1 MGGAGSGELMSQPKA
16 VARVLERL
24 TATSRKHRM
33 LQPGQSVLVACS
45 GGPDSICLLHALFR
59 VRRLFRIK
67 LAVFHFDHRLRPRSG
82 EDAAY
87 VRRQAARLSLP
98 FYVREAE
105 DRPGPGQSVEA
116 WARLAR
122 YAALTSVAT
131 EASADVAALGH
142 TLDDQ
147 AETVLLGLVRG
158 GGIDAVGGMPPKG
171 RIPPIGIAAVR
182 PLIDTTREEVISF
195 CRGLRLRPREDP
207 TNRDRRFL
215 RNRIRKETLPFLE
228 RTLDRNLKATLVRT
242 AELVRADAV
251 YLDDLASEASRQA
264 VIIGDDEIK
273 LDARALSGMPSA
285 LAARIVRQALRLAGA
300 ALGGEW
306 DHETNSAHV
315 RAVLDLVEGRPGRR
329 VDLSGPLLAVRS
341 KEYVLVSRA
350 SPESG
355 TRARSTTRRVD
366 TPRRRREA

>member
-1 MGGAGSGELMSQPKA
+1 MSQPKA

-45 GGPDSICLLHALFR
+45 GGPDSICLLHALYR

-67 LAVFHFDHRLRPRSG
+67 LAVFHFDHRLRPGSG
-82 EDAAY
+82 DDAAY

-98 FYVREAE
+98 FSLREAE
-105 DRPGPGQSVEA
+105 DSPDPGQSVEA

-131 EASADVAALGH
+131 ETSADVAALGH

-158 GGIDAVGGMPPKG
+158 GGIDAVAGMPPVGKL
-171 RIPPIGIAAVR
+171 PPLGITAIR
-182 PLIDTTREEVISF
+182 PLIETTREDVLSF

-215 RNRIRKETLPFLE
+215 RNRIRKEALPFLE
-228 RTLDRNLKATLVRT
+228 RTLDRNLKATLART
-242 AELVRADAV
+242 AEHVRADAS
-251 YLDDLASEASRQA
+251 YLDSLASEASRQA
-264 VIIGDDEIK
+264 VVIGDDEIR
-273 LDARALSGMPSA
+273 LDVRALSAMPPA
-285 LAARIVRQALRLAGA
+285 MAARIVRQALRLAGA
-300 ALGGEW
+300 AFGGEW
-306 DHETNSAHV
+306 EHDLSSAHV

-329 VDLSGPLLAVRS
+329 ADLSGPLLAVRN

-350 SPESG
+350 SPG
-355 TRARSTTRRVD
+355 PRVRARTSTRRVGR
-366 TPRRRREA
+366 PRRRREA

>member
-1 MGGAGSGELMSQPKA
+1 MSQPKA

-24 TATSRKHRM
+24 TATSRKHRL
-33 LQPGQSVLVACS
+33 LQSGQSVLVACS

-59 VRRLFRIK
+59 VRRLFRIR
-67 LAVFHFDHRLRPRSG
+67 LAVFHFDHRLRPGSAD
-82 EDAAY
+82 DAVY
-87 VRRQAARLSLP
+87 VKRQAARLGLP
-98 FYVREAE
+98 FFLREAE
-105 DRPGPGQSVEA
+105 GKPGPGQSVEA

-131 EASADVAALGH
+131 GASADVAALGH

-158 GGIDAVGGMPPKG
+158 GGIDAVAGMPPAGKL
-171 RIPPIGIAAVR
+171 PPLGMTAVR
-182 PLIDTTREEVISF
+182 PLIETTREEVLSF

-207 TNRDRRFL
+207 TNRNRRFL
-215 RNRIRKETLPFLE
+215 RNRIRKEALPYLE

-242 AELVRADAV
+242 AELVRADAT
-251 YLDDLASEASRQA
+251 YLEALASEASRQA
-264 VIIGDDEIK
+264 VVIGDAEIK
-273 LDARALSGMPSA
+273 LDVTAISA
-285 LAARIVRQALRLAGA
+285 LPPVMAGRIVRQALRLAAA

-306 DHETNSAHV
+306 EQGVSSAHV

-329 VDLSGPLLAVRS
+329 VDLSGPLLALRN

-350 SPESG
+350 SPESRK
-355 TRARSTTRRVD
+355 RARTPTRRAD
-366 TPRRRREA
+366 GPRRREGA

>member
-1 MGGAGSGELMSQPKA
+1 MSQPKA

-24 TATSRKHRM
+24 TATARKHRM
-33 LQPGQSVLVACS
+33 VQPGQRVVVACS

-82 EDAAY
+82 DDAAY
-87 VRRQAARLSLP
+87 VRRQAARLGVP
-98 FYVREAE
+98 FFLREAE
-105 DRPGPGQSVEA
+105 DRPDPGQSVEA

-131 EASADVAALGH
+131 EMSADVAALGH

-158 GGIDAVGGMPPKG
+158 GGIEAVAGMPPAGKL
-171 RIPPIGIAAVR
+171 PPLGITAVR
-182 PLIDTTREEVISF
+182 PLIETTREEVLAF

-215 RNRIRKETLPFLE
+215 RNRIRKEALPFLE
-228 RTLDRNLKATLVRT
+228 RTLDRNLKTTLVRT
-242 AELVRADAV
+242 AEHVRADAV
-251 YLDDLASEASRQA
+251 YLDALASEASRHA
-264 VIIGDDEIK
+264 VVIGDDEIK
-273 LDARALSGMPSA
+273 LDARALSTMPQVM
-285 LAARIVRQALRLAGA
+285 AARIVRQALRLAAA

-306 DHETNSAHV
+306 DQEVGSAHV
-315 RAVLDLVEGRPGRR
+315 RAVLDLVAGRHGRR
-329 VDLSGPLLAVRS
+329 IDLSGPLMAVRN
-341 KEYVLVSRA
+341 KEYVRVSRA
-350 SPESG
+350 SPG
-355 TRARSTTRRVD
+355 PRAKGRSSTRRVER
-366 TPRRRREA
+366 PR

>member
-1 MGGAGSGELMSQPKA
+1 MSQPKA

-33 LQPGQSVLVACS
+33 FQPGQSVLVACS

-67 LAVFHFDHRLRPRSG
+67 LAVFHFDHHLRAGSG
-82 EDAAY
+82 ADAAY
-87 VRRQAARLSLP
+87 VRRQAARLRLP
-98 FYVREAE
+98 FFLREAE
-105 DRPGPGQSVEA
+105 DRPDPGQSVEA

-131 EASADVAALGH
+131 ETSAGVAALGH

-158 GGIDAVGGMPPKG
+158 GGIEAVAGMTPSGTLPPL
-171 RIPPIGIAAVR
+171 GINAVR
-182 PLIDTTREEVISF
+182 PLIETTREEVLSF

-215 RNRIRKETLPFLE
+215 RNRIRKEALPFLE

-242 AELVRADAV
+242 AEHVRADAV
-251 YLDDLASEASRQA
+251 YLDALASEASRQA
-264 VIIGDDEIK
+264 VVIGDDEIK
-273 LDARALSGMPSA
+273 LDAGALSAMPQA
-285 LAARIVRQALRLAGA
+285 MAARIVRHALRLAAA

-306 DHETNSAHV
+306 EQDVGAAHV
-315 RAVLDLVEGRPGRR
+315 RAVLDLASGRPRRR
-329 VDLSGPLLAVRS
+329 VDLSGPLMAVRN
-341 KEYVLVSRA
+341 KEYVRLSRA
-350 SPESG
+350 SPG
-355 TRARSTTRRVD
+355 TGTNRRTSTRRAAG
-366 TPRRRREA
+366 PGRRREA